1 MYFEYKNEL
10 RDVFIN
16 LDKVDKI
23 TLGKMENK
31 INFTVNGNSVI
42 IFCKDKDEANDLY
55 KTVTDALIKEKG
67 VVTRQ

>member
-10 RDVFIN
+10 RNVFIN

-31 INFTVNGNSVI
+31 INFTVNGSPVI
-42 IFCKDKDEANDLY
+42 INCKDKAEANDLY